1 MQQYDITRSVNRS
14 AKSTLPY
21 AATMLITASSEIFG
35 VLVKVYRVVEGY
47 WRRMLCSRSWAG
59 RRLTWDAFNQ
69 IKERTPL
76 LPPKL
81 RLPYSEL
88 QALAVL

>member
-1 MQQYDITRSVNRS
+1 MRSTPSQR
-14 AKSTLPY
+14 A
-21 AATMLITASSEIFG
+21 
-35 VLVKVYRVVEGY
+35 VVERY
-47 WRRMLCSRSWAG
+47 WRRMLCGSSWAG
-59 RRLTWDAFNQ
+59 HRLTWDAFNQ

>member
-1 MQQYDITRSVNRS
+1 MASTEARSRRPDRRHS
-14 AKSTLPY
+14 F
-21 AATMLITASSEIFG
+21 AAGNGGLDRPFKPGIVPGRRATA
-35 VLVKVYRVVEGY
+35 L
-47 WRRMLCSRSWAG
+47 RRMLCSRSWAG

>member
-1 MQQYDITRSVNRS
+1 M
-14 AKSTLPY
+14 
-21 AATMLITASSEIFG
+21 
-35 VLVKVYRVVEGY
+35 YRVVERY
-47 WRRMLCSRSWAG
+47 WHRMLCSRSWAG
-59 RRLTWDAFNQ
+59 HRLTWDAFNQ
-69 IKERTPL
+69 IKDRTPL